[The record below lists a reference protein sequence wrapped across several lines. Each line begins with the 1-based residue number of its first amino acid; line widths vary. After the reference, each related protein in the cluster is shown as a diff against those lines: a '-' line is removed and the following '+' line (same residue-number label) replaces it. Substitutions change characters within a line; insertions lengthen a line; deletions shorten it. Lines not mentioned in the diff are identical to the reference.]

1 MELITVS
8 SLMSRT
14 VETVSVNMQLAEVV
28 HVMRMHRISCV
39 VVVDGQRPLG
49 IVTERDVVRILD
61 QVLSQEM
68 SKESRVGDFMSSPPV
83 CVQES
88 TPLFDALVLCQG
100 RNIRHLPVV
109 DAEGRLCGILSYS
122 DLAKTYARIIEQ
134 QQAVIESEV
143 GYKTR
148 QLREVNE
155 QLKALSMEDA
165 LLNIGNRRAM
175 EVDLT
180 YTHNAAVRYKRPYS
194 ITLFDVDCFK
204 QYNDHYG
211 HQAGDV
217 ALQQVAEHIRT
228 SIRQS
233 DRLYRYGGEELLL
246 LLPETELQG
255 AIILASRIVKELAAK
270 NIPHV
275 ASPHQVLT
283 ISAGISAPDLLNN
296 RDQTCNE
303 VIKQADQALYMAKG
317 SGRNQVCCPLQI
329 STLLQ

>member
-1 MELITVS
+1 MERITVS

-14 VETVSVNMQLAEVV
+14 VETVSVNTQLAEVV
-28 HVMRMHRISCV
+28 QTMRSHRISCV

-61 QVLSQEM
+61 QILNHEM
-68 SKESRVGDFMSSPPV
+68 EAASRVGEFMSAPPV
-83 CVQES
+83 CVQEN

-100 RNIRHLPVV
+100 RHIRHLPVV
-109 DAEGRLCGILSYS
+109 DERGHLCGILSYT
-122 DLAKTYARIIEQ
+122 DLAKTYSRIIEQ

-143 GYKTR
+143 GFKTR

-155 QLKALSMEDA
+155 QLKALSMEDS
-165 LLNIGNRRAM
+165 LLGIGNRRAM
-175 EVDLT
+175 EVDLM
-180 YTHNAAVRYKRPYS
+180 YTHNAAVRYKRTYS
-194 ITLFDVDCFK
+194 VTLFDVDCFK

-211 HQAGDV
+211 HQAGDA
-217 ALQQVAEHIRT
+217 ALQQVAQHIRS

-233 DRLYRYGGEELLL
+233 DRLYRYGGEELLM
-246 LLPETELQG
+246 LLPETEIQG
-255 AIILASRIVKELAAK
+255 AIVLASRIVKELAAK
-270 NIPHV
+270 NIPHA

-283 ISAGISAPDLLNN
+283 VSAGIGAPDLERN
-296 RDQTCNE
+296 RDQTYQA

-317 SGRNQVCCPLQI
+317 SGRNQVCSPIQV